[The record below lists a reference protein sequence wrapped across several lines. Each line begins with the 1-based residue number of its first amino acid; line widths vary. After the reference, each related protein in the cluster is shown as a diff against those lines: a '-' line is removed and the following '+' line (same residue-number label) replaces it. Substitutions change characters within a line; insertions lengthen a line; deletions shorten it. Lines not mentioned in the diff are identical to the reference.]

1 MTDPIADL
9 LTRIRNGLHARHE
22 SVSIPASMMKEQL
35 LKLLKET
42 GYISGY
48 VRVEEKPQDRLT
60 VFLKYGPD
68 RESVIRELT
77 RVSRPGRRVYRGH
90 KEIKPFLRG
99 MGVII
104 LSTPKGILTD
114 RQARKEKVGGEVL
127 CQVW

>member
-9 LTRIRNGLHARHE
+9 LTRIRNGIHARHE
-22 SVSIPASMMKEQL
+22 TVKVPASRMKEQV

-42 GYISGY
+42 GYIAGY
-48 VRVEEKPQDRLT
+48 VRVEGKPQDSLT

-68 RESVIRELT
+68 RKSVIREVN
-77 RVSRPGRRVYRGH
+77 RISRPGRRVYRGYL
-90 KEIKPFLRG
+90 EIKPFLRG
-99 MGVII
+99 MGLTI